1 MMAQELEERREQ
13 KEISEG
19 KLTLYLALVVVAYVI
34 VDIFLLLII
43 GLVKFLF
50 FFLSCMCKIQG

>member
-34 VDIFLLLII
+34 VDILGYLHIF
-43 GLVKFLF
+43 
-50 FFLSCMCKIQG
+50 